1 LGLAAAFYPGDTKVM
16 PFTAAP
22 KDPLNSNGEGFLFGL
37 LEEHHWDMV
46 SLQGVYA
53 FETPRNTSAYGVH
66 RAGLSIKVDWEV
78 GIFADLLYAYNHEAG
93 TDIDGLAA
101 SAGLDYSFYDGK
113 FYTLVEYLFNGTAS
127 ATSRQ
132 EILTGFS
139 NRNYLYASI
148 RYSFT
153 DYTNAALACLA
164 GFDDGSFSP
173 IVTVEHELFQGL
185 TLSLSG
191 RIPLD
196 GDVFSGSGDPGEF
209 GPVTTGSYALFTVK
223 ARLRF

>member
-1 LGLAAAFYPGDTKVM
+1 V
-16 PFTAAP
+16 
-22 KDPLNSNGEGFLFGL
+22 
-37 LEEHHWDMV
+37 
-46 SLQGVYA
+46 
-53 FETPRNTSAYGVH
+53 
-66 RAGLSIKVDWEV
+66 
-78 GIFADLLYAYNHEAG
+78 
-93 TDIDGLAA
+93 
-101 SAGLDYSFYDGK
+101 
-113 FYTLVEYLFNGTAS
+113 LVEYLFSGTVS

-153 DYTNAALACLA
+153 DYTNASLACLV
-164 GFDDGSFSP
+164 GFDDVSFAP
-173 IVTVEHELFQGL
+173 IVTVEHELLQGL

-196 GDVFSGSGDPGEF
+196 RDLFSGNGDLGEF
-209 GPVTTGSYALFTVK
+209 GPVTAKSHALITVK

>member
-1 LGLAAAFYPGDTKVM
+1 M

-22 KDPLNSNGEGFLFGL
+22 KDPLNSKGEGFLFGL
-37 LEEHHWDMV
+37 LGEHHWDRL

-53 FETPRNTSAYGVH
+53 FETPQDTSASGVH

-78 GIFADLLYAYNHEAG
+78 GIFADLLYAYNHSAG
-93 TDIDGLAA
+93 TDIDGLSA

-113 FYTLVEYLFNGTAS
+113 FYVLAEYLFSGTVS

-153 DYTNAALACLA
+153 DYTNASLACLT
-164 GFDDGSFSP
+164 GFDDISFAP
-173 IVTVEHELFQGL
+173 IITVEEELFQGL
-185 TLSLSG
+185 TLSLSS

-196 GDVFSGSGDPGEF
+196 QDVFSGSGEHGEF
-209 GPVTTGSYALFTVK
+209 GPVTTGSHVFFTVK